1 MNIYQKLIEVRKS
14 VPYLQKDNVGHQFK
28 YVSSSQTLGAL
39 KAEMDAQGLLLIPS
53 VKSERVLDHTT
64 SKGAHWYF
72 TVLTVEFTW
81 INAELPEERITC
93 QWTGQGLDDGEKGV
107 GKALTYAEKF
117 FMLKFFNIP
126 TDKDDPDSF
135 QKDTSQKAE
144 KRTVPSTTPQEA
156 DPNETKTYAMHPNEA
171 KDVPES
177 LGEQGLDEAL
187 IIADLKKAVSDL
199 MGKAGIKTKESKKD
213 FFDWFMVGKDMTV
226 DNIMDLKDNFI
237 AYKGEYLKAKDQ
249 FDSIKE
255 Q

>member
-39 KAEMDAQGLLLIPS
+39 KSEMDAQGLLLVPS

-156 DPNETKTYAMHPNEA
+156 DPHETKTYAMHPNEA
-171 KDVPES
+171 KDVPVS
-177 LGEQGLDEAL
+177 SGEQAPEEA
-187 IIADLKKAVSDL
+187 IAIADLKQAISNL
-199 MGKAGIKTKESKKD
+199 MGKWGIKTDKDKALFYKSYMTGKTESVDVLVD
-213 FFDWFMVGKDMTV
+213 F
-226 DNIMDLKDNFI
+226 KDNFM
-237 AYKGEYLKAKDQ
+237 KHKTEYLG
-249 FDSIKE
+249 KE
-255 Q
+255 AS